1 MRAALGLALALL
13 ATGGCSRPAPAEP
26 APKLPPFLP
35 IAENKLLMAA
45 VVDPAADA
53 VWESVS
59 IRIDKTGEHDKSP
72 KTDAEWA
79 AVRNG
84 AVTLAESGNLLM
96 ISPRAKDTDE
106 WMKLSRAL
114 VETSFKAVQAAQERD
129 TKKLLDIGGDLDQA
143 CENCHVKY
151 MPPDNETGK

>member
-1 MRAALGLALALL
+1 MRATLGLVIALF
-13 ATGGCSRPAPAEP
+13 ATGGCTPAPAEAP
-26 APKLPPFLP
+26 AWRPAPFLP

-59 IRIDKTGEHDKSP
+59 IRIDKTGEHDRRP
-72 KTDAEWA
+72 KTDAEWT
-79 AVRNG
+79 AVRNS

-96 ISPRAKDTDE
+96 MSPRAKDDDQ
-106 WMKLSRAL
+106 WMKMSRAFI
-114 VETSFKAVQAAQERD
+114 ETSFKALQAAQERD
-129 TKKLLDIGGDLDQA
+129 AEKLLAVGGEIDET

-151 MPPDNETGK
+151 MPPGY

>member
-1 MRAALGLALALL
+1 MNKRAGFSLAVLMM
-13 ATGGCSRPAPAEP
+13 GGCRQPTTDAPWKPA
-26 APKLPPFLP
+26 PFLP

-59 IRIDKTGEHDKSP
+59 ITIDKTGEHDRSP
-72 KTDAEWA
+72 KTDEEWN
-79 AVRNG
+79 AVRNS

-96 ISPRAKDTDE
+96 ISPRAKDDDQ
-106 WMKLSRAL
+106 WMKMSRAL
-114 VETSFKAVQAAQERD
+114 VETSFKALQAAQERD
-129 TKKLLDIGGDLDQA
+129 AKKLLNVGGDIDEA

-151 MPPDNETGK
+151 RPPGY